1 MSDKVMNGI
10 SYAGA
15 GASVVAG
22 FTLTEWGVIIGIVTA
37 LITLGANLL
46 YQHRKDRRERQL
58 HALELRRLCQ
68 QDTGQGRG
76 AAAVCELEVE
86 S

>member
-15 GASVVAG
+15 GTSVIAG
-22 FTLTEWGVIIGIVTA
+22 FTLTEWGIIVGILTA
-37 LITLGANLL
+37 VATLGANLI

-58 HALELRRLCQ
+58 HELEVRRLCRELPGQ
-68 QDTGQGRG
+68 Q
-76 AAAVCELEVE
+76 VCELEVE
-86 S
+86 A

>member
-22 FTLTEWGVIIGIVTA
+22 FTLTEWGIIVGIVTA
-37 LITLGANLL
+37 IATLGANLI
-46 YQHRKDRRERQL
+46 YQHRKDRREREL
-58 HALELRRLCQ
+58 HELELRRLCR
-68 QDTGQGRG
+68 DVPG
-76 AAAVCELEVE
+76 AELCELEIE
-86 S
+86 Q

>member
-15 GASVVAG
+15 GTSVVAG
-22 FTLTEWGVIIGIVTA
+22 FTLTEWGVIFGIVTA
-37 LITLGANLL
+37 LITLGANLI

-68 QDTGQGRG
+68 EGIGKERRTP
-76 AAAVCELEVE
+76 AVCELEIE